1 MFKLFIFLA
10 CLSSCQK
17 KPTLSSSADPLS
29 ASEPPP
35 MGATT
40 YNDELKEELLLL
52 DEVLDQKDPKKL
64 QEIRTSLL
72 EKKQGAASLENEK
85 LAKVFL
91 ILPEL
96 IHQKDFTPNRK
107 KWFKAKLFFIR
118 RRFVEAA
125 SLMSEVIKAE
135 PNFYEAIN
143 WQARAIF
150 FLGNPSLAEK
160 NLQNIILRAGEKTQ
174 EGLDALYLLGAISY
188 ESNDPDPKRIAQGIK
203 SWERY
208 MELALPSHA
217 VKQEIENGLKELKQ
231 RLLGEKPATNVLDPF
246 SEQPGYSAEKN
257 SILKAFSKEELLLA
271 LELAEHQLKKGFDK
285 DIATIKARILF
296 KTGKI
301 DEAMKLYQE
310 ITTKNKK
317 YAPAFH
323 YQGMAF
329 MMKGSPKEAIN
340 SWQQVLKI
348 DKAYGEAHNLEQ
360 KIGVAQKMV
369 TP

>member
-1 MFKLFIFLA
+1 MFKILIFLA
-10 CLSSCQK
+10 FLSSCQK

-29 ASEPPP
+29 ALEAPP

-52 DEVLDQKDPKKL
+52 DEILEGKDPKKL
-64 QEIRTSLL
+64 QSLRKIL
-72 EKKQGAASLENEK
+72 KDKTLKSTGLENEK

-96 IHQKDFTPNRK
+96 IHQENFTPNRK
-107 KWFKAKLFFIR
+107 KWLKAKLFFIR

-125 SLMSEVIKAE
+125 SLMSEVIKTE
-135 PNFYEAIN
+135 PHFYEAIN

-160 NLQNIILRAGEKTQ
+160 NLHKIIVKAGENTQ

-208 MELALPSHA
+208 MELALPSDA

-231 RLLGEKPATNVLDPF
+231 RLLGEKTEINVLDPF
-246 SEQPGYSAEKN
+246 SERASYSAEKN
-257 SILKAFSKEELLLA
+257 SILKAFLKEELLLA
-271 LELAEHQLKKGFDK
+271 LELAEHQL
-285 DIATIKARILF
+285 
-296 KTGKI
+296 
-301 DEAMKLYQE
+301 
-310 ITTKNKK
+310 N
-317 YAPAFH
+317 
-323 YQGMAF
+323 
-329 MMKGSPKEAIN
+329 
-340 SWQQVLKI
+340 
-348 DKAYGEAHNLEQ
+348 
-360 KIGVAQKMV
+360 
-369 TP
+369 